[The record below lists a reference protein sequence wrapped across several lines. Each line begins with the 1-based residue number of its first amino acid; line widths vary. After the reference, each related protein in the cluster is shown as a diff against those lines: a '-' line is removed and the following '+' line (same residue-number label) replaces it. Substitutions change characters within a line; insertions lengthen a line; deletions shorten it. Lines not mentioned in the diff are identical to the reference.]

1 MRHSDIT
8 NTTST
13 TTMSITAKKRDMT
26 PEQPA
31 KIIKNVAKI
40 ICETSSK
47 MGEAIRTI
55 RHSAIEELTEAV
67 REATI
72 AARDTA
78 QTVRGN
84 VSRMQQTQTA
94 RNKPKLTENIARR
107 KNGKR
112 PLASI
117 FMMLELL

>member
-31 KIIKNVAKI
+31 KIIKNVAKN

-55 RHSAIEELTEAV
+55 RQSSAIDELTEAV

-78 QTVRGN
+78 QTVREN
-84 VSRMQQTQTA
+84 VSRIQQTQTA
-94 RNKPKLTENIARR
+94 RNKLKLTENIVRR
-107 KNGKR
+107 KKWE
-112 PLASI
+112 ASSR
-117 FMMLELL
+117 